1 MAAPAPAPAS
11 ALDNPILAALTTR
24 HAGFAQVAGRAL
36 RYPREVSPLAA
47 LREPVPAAFDDLRML
62 ALPGEIVALATRS
75 ALAVSAG
82 WDVVQRLEIDQMSW
96 TGGAVE
102 ASAVAPSALGAAD
115 VPDMLA
121 LTALTKPGPFAA
133 QTYRMGRYV
142 GLRSPKGR
150 LMAMAG
156 ERMTADAFTE
166 ISAVC
171 THPDFA
177 GRGLARALVAYV
189 LARLVSEGRFP
200 ILHVKTGND
209 IARGLYEKLGFRVS
223 GAMSFVV
230 MKRS

>member
-1 MAAPAPAPAS
+1 MADPSSLP

-24 HAGFAQVAGRAL
+24 HAGFALAAGRAL

-47 LREPVPAAFDDLRML
+47 LREPGPEAFDDLRAL
-62 ALPGEIVALATRS
+62 AEPGEIVALATRT
-75 ALAVSAG
+75 ALEVPPG
-82 WDVVQRLEIDQMSW
+82 WDVQQRLSIDQMAW
-96 TGGAVE
+96 AGGPLA
-102 ASAVAPSALGAAD
+102 APAAAPVALGEAD

-142 GLRSPKGR
+142 GLRSPEGR

-156 ERMTADAFTE
+156 ERMTADEFTE

-171 THPDFA
+171 THPEFT
-177 GRGLARALVAYV
+177 GRGLAGALVTYA
-189 LARLVSEGRFP
+189 LARLLAEGRFP
-200 ILHVKTGND
+200 ILHVKTQNEG
-209 IARGLYEKLGFRVS
+209 AKRLYEKLGFRLN

-230 MKRS
+230 MKRC

>member
-1 MAAPAPAPAS
+1 MTVPAALS

-24 HAGFAQVAGRAL
+24 HAAFAQAAGQAL

-47 LREPVPAAFDDLRML
+47 LRAPVPAAFDDLRTL
-62 ALPGEIVALATRS
+62 AGPGEIVALATRTE
-75 ALAVSAG
+75 LAIPPG
-82 WDVVQRLEIDQMSW
+82 WDVQQRLSIDQMSW
-96 TGGAVE
+96 AGGPVE
-102 ASAVAPSALGAAD
+102 GPAVAPAALGAAD

-142 GLRSPKGR
+142 GLRSPEGR

-166 ISAVC
+166 VSAVC

-177 GRGLARALVAYV
+177 GRGLARTLVTFV
-189 LARLVSEGRFP
+189 LARLLAEGRFP

-209 IARGLYEKLGFRVS
+209 VARRLYEKLGFRVS